1 MTKCHDGQSNMLF
14 GGPVMN
20 VRNIAKLNEQELKYG
35 IFDHRK
41 SWHSQYKDSAY
52 IFIGGLP
59 YELSEGDI
67 LCVFSQYGEIVNINL
82 VRDKKSGKSKGYGFL
97 AYEDQKSTILAVDNF
112 NGIKLGGRT
121 IRVDHVE
128 EYRRPKGDEKDEKG
142 KFKEKEEKG
151 CAPQTPP
158 ESEEEESDLDKKGK
172 KKKAKKVK
180 KKKKKKK
187 DNKSEKRNGEEGLEK
202 GESMESSGGES
213 SPEEISIEKAKKK
226 LRTSMDEHT
235 AAKRKIPKSTILE
248 KRGGKYTGT
257 IESRVNIPDLETE
270 TNAKLMRGLVII
282 VVNEAAVEAHHTEGS
297 TSNLDFYSEESIR
310 YWFRK
315 GDR

>member
-1 MTKCHDGQSNMLF
+1 MNPLT
-14 GGPVMN
+14 N

-213 SPEEISIEKAKKK
+213 SPEEVSRKHRREDAA
-226 LRTSMDEHT
+226 RT
-235 AAKRKIPKSTILE
+235 AIA
-248 KRGGKYTGT
+248 GKDKHR
-257 IESRVNIPDLETE
+257 E
-270 TNAKLMRGLVII
+270 
-282 VVNEAAVEAHHTEGS
+282 
-297 TSNLDFYSEESIR
+297 SEEKIKDKYGRAHSR
-310 YWFRK
+310 EKEDSKKHYSREERWQVHRDDRK
-315 GDR
+315 QSEYSRSRNRNERQTHERPRDHRGKRSRSRSPPYRR